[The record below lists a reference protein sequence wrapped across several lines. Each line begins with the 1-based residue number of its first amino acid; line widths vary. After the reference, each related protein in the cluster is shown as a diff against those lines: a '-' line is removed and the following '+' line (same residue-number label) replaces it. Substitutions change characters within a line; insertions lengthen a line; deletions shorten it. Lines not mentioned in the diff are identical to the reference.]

1 MNRTNDFFQE
11 IRTIKKKQGI
21 PTETDDII
29 RPKIQISPFLKT
41 ARSLVWISFFLLWLV
56 WQNEVSTKIYLHIL
70 KTVEKQVIIWQCV
83 EISKVKLSEKSEV
96 EFEEFENVLFSKS
109 CKLGNFIIIKG
120 YWE

>member
-41 ARSLVWISFFLLWLV
+41 ATSLVWISFFLLWLV

-70 KTVEKQVIIWQCV
+70 KTVEKQVIIWLCV

-96 EFEEFENVLFSKS
+96 EFEEFENVMFSKS

-120 YWE
+120 YWK

>member
-41 ARSLVWISFFLLWLV
+41 ATSLVWISFFLLWLV
-56 WQNEVSTKIYLHIL
+56 
-70 KTVEKQVIIWQCV
+70 
-83 EISKVKLSEKSEV
+83 
-96 EFEEFENVLFSKS
+96 
-109 CKLGNFIIIKG
+109 
-120 YWE
+120 